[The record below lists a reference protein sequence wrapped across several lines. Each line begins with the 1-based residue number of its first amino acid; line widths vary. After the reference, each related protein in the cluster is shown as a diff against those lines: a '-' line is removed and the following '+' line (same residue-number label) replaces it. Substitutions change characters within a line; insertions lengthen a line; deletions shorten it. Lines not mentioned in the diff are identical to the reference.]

1 MVAIEWRRL
10 GLRAGSLGTSPDL
23 NRIDRTVKSHQANKG
38 RGQGLGIPLP
48 TSCTYRSHT
57 TLHKALT

>member
-1 MVAIEWRRL
+1 MEEV
-10 GLRAGSLGTSPDL
+10 GSQGWIPRHIASL